1 MCVSKFETKTFV
13 GQDFKFDFYIGV
25 MKFKC
30 ETHICVTSLFYDAN
44 SHIEICPTSINRWI
58 LTITFLILIS
68 CHLVLVIMYFTKI
81 EPVLKL
87 LVYIWIHIPNKEGK
101 CSGFI
106 FEFKALKNTNDVS

>member
-44 SHIEICPTSINRWI
+44 SHIESCPTSVNR
-58 LTITFLILIS
+58 
-68 CHLVLVIMYFTKI
+68 
-81 EPVLKL
+81 
-87 LVYIWIHIPNKEGK
+87 
-101 CSGFI
+101 
-106 FEFKALKNTNDVS
+106 

>member
-68 CHLVLVIMYFTKI
+68 CHLVLVIMYFVAWLV
-81 EPVLKL
+81 VLKL
-87 LVYIWIHIPNKEGK
+87 LVYFWIHIPNKEGK

-106 FEFKALKNTNDVS
+106 FDFKALKNTNDVS